1 MNARP
6 FRSDESQRGVAAVEF
21 ALVSLVFWT
30 LLFGII
36 EFSRITFYWNAA
48 TEATRL
54 GARLAVVCDMDDATI
69 KSRMTALFPILS
81 ADKIDVEYEPSGC
94 PPTTCRQ
101 VRVTV
106 DAPAALPTYIPFLD
120 VDFAPVF
127 PKFSTT
133 LPRESMRSSFGKAGE
148 EVANPVCL

>member
-1 MNARP
+1 MSARP
-6 FRSDESQRGVAAVEF
+6 FLSREYQRGVAAVEF
-21 ALVSLVFWT
+21 ALVSMVFLT

-36 EFSRITFYWNAA
+36 EFSRVTFYWNAA

-69 KSRMTALFPILS
+69 KSRMTDLFPLLS
-81 ADKIDVEYEPSGC
+81 ADKIDVDYEPGGC
-94 PPTTCRQ
+94 PPTACRQ

-106 DAPAALPTYIPFLD
+106 DATTAIRTYIPFF
-120 VDFAPVF
+120 DFSPVF
-127 PKFSTT
+127 PRFSTT

>member
-6 FRSDESQRGVAAVEF
+6 FRSHEYQRGVAAVEF
-21 ALVSLVFWT
+21 ALVSMIFLT

-54 GARLAVVCDMDDATI
+54 GARLAVVCDMNAATI
-69 KSRMTALFPILS
+69 KSRMTDLFPILS
-81 ADKIDVEYEPSGC
+81 ADKIDVEYEPGGC
-94 PPTTCRQ
+94 PPATCRQ
-101 VRVTV
+101 VRITI
-106 DAPAALPTYIPFLD
+106 DAPVGLATYIPFF
-120 VDFAPVF
+120 DFTPVL

>member
-1 MNARP
+1 MSCHLLHQQQ
-6 FRSDESQRGVAAVEF
+6 FQRGVAAVEF
-21 ALVSLVFWT
+21 AIVVSLLLT

-36 EFSRITFYWNAA
+36 EFSRIIFYWNAA

-81 ADKIDVEYEPSGC
+81 ADKIGVEYEPGGC
-94 PPTTCRQ
+94 PHDECRQ

-106 DAPAALPTYIPFLD
+106 DAPTELPTYIPF
-120 VDFAPVF
+120 FEFKPVF
-127 PKFSTT
+127 PRFATT
-133 LPRESMRSSFGKAGE
+133 LPRESMRSAFGAPGA

>member
-6 FRSDESQRGVAAVEF
+6 FRPLTHQRGVAAVEF
-21 ALVSLVFWT
+21 ALVSMVFLT

-36 EFSRITFYWNAA
+36 EFSRITYYWNAA

-69 KSRMTALFPILS
+69 KSRMTDLFPILS
-81 ADKIDVEYEPSGC
+81 ADKIDVEYEPGGC
-94 PPTTCRQ
+94 PPETCRQ

-106 DAPAALPTYIPFLD
+106 DAPAALPTYMPF
-120 VDFAPVF
+120 VDFRPVL